1 MAARIEH
8 SNSSPEILGILPLQD
23 AVLFPNTVIPLAVV
37 KKPGIALVEEAL
49 REGKQ
54 IGLVALKDKDTED
67 PGPEDVRRV
76 GTVGTIQ
83 KMLKVPDGTLRC
95 IVAGSTVFR
104 VDEFT
109 QAQPYLA
116 GTISELPDI
125 TVESEELVA
134 MHRNL
139 ASLFQKLLG
148 YLPQAPRE
156 MEMEVNNITDSNLLT
171 YFIASTMRLETADR
185 QAILEERNT
194 VKRMRKLTML
204 LTKELEVVE
213 LGHKIQSDIQREMEK
228 NQREFYLR
236 QQLRAIQEELGD
248 TDPQQAEANELRKK
262 IDEAQMPE
270 EVQKAAD
277 RELDRLSKVP
287 QASPEYS
294 VIRTYLDWLV
304 QLPWGKETS
313 DAIDIA
319 QARTVLDADHYDLEK
334 VKDRIIE
341 YLAVGKL
348 KKRLAGPILCFVGPP
363 GVGKTSL
370 GQSIAR
376 AMGRKFVRLS
386 VGGVRDEAE
395 IRGHR
400 RTYIGAMPGTI
411 VRALRDAGTRNPVMM
426 IDEIDKVGSD
436 FRGDPQS
443 ALLEVLDPEQN
454 NSFRDHYLDLPFDL
468 SHVLFICTANQ
479 LETISPPLRD
489 AGTRNPVM
497 MIDEIDKV
505 GSDYRGD
512 PQSALLEVLD
522 PAQNNTFRD
531 HYLDLPFDLSS
542 VLFICTANNLDTISP
557 PLRDRMEIIT
567 LSGYTEFEKL
577 QIAKRYLLKKQ
588 REANGLRDS
597 QAQINDAAIRTV
609 INDYTREA
617 GVRNLER
624 EIGTIFRKIARRIA
638 EEARFKA
645 RVKPESV
652 QEYLSKPRFFNEV
665 KKRTATVGVA
675 TGLAWTPVGGDIMFI
690 EVTVM
695 PGTGKLGL
703 TGQLGDVMKESAQAA
718 ISFLRSRSSE
728 LGLPDEYFNKHDVH
742 VHVPAGAVPKDGPSA
757 GIALATALASFLTN
771 TKVDSNLAMTGE
783 ITLTGQVL
791 PIGGLKEKVL
801 GAKRAGISK
810 IVIPKRNEVDLDDVP
825 KEVRDTMSF
834 VPVEEISEVFEQ
846 AFGKRIVTPV
856 TLGYEDSR
864 AGVVVPMRRAIKR
877 GPSGERKRPN
887 GRQRTAV
894 STRKR

>member
-1 MAARIEH
+1 MAARIQKNTPRTET
-8 SNSSPEILGILPLQD
+8 LGILPLQD

-37 KKPGIALVEEAL
+37 KKPGILLVEEAL
-49 REGKQ
+49 REGRQ
-54 IGLVALKDKDTED
+54 IGLVALHDKDTEN
-67 PGPEDVRRV
+67 PGPDDVRRV

-95 IVAGSTVFR
+95 IVAGSSVFR
-104 VDEFT
+104 IDDFT
-109 QAQPYLA
+109 QVEPYLA
-116 GTISELPDI
+116 ATVRELPDI
-125 TVESEELVA
+125 VIESDESVA

-139 ASLFQKLLG
+139 AGLFQKLLG

-194 VKRMRKLTML
+194 EKRMRKLTIL

-236 QQLRAIQEELGD
+236 QQLRAIQEELGE
-248 TDPQQAEANELRKK
+248 TDPQQAETNELRKK
-262 IDEAQMPE
+262 IDDAQMPE
-270 EVQKAAD
+270 EVRKAAD

-319 QARTVLDADHYDLEK
+319 KAREILDEDHYDLEK
-334 VKDRIIE
+334 VKDRIVE

-436 FRGDPQS
+436 YRGDPQS

-489 AGTRNPVM
+489 
-497 MIDEIDKV
+497 
-505 GSDYRGD
+505 
-512 PQSALLEVLD
+512 
-522 PAQNNTFRD
+522 
-531 HYLDLPFDLSS
+531 
-542 VLFICTANNLDTISP
+542 
-557 PLRDRMEIIT
+557 RMEIIT
-567 LSGYTEFEKL
+567 LSGYTELEKI
-577 QIAKRYLLKKQ
+577 QIAKRYLIKKQ

-597 QAQINDAAIRTV
+597 QAQISDSALRAV
-609 INDYTREA
+609 VNDYTREA

-624 EIGTIFRKIARRIA
+624 EIGTIFRKVARRIA
-638 EEARFKA
+638 EEPRFKA
-645 RVKPESV
+645 RVKPENIV
-652 QEYLSKPRFFNEV
+652 DYLSKPRYYNEV
-665 KKRTATVGVA
+665 RKRMASVGVA

-690 EVTVM
+690 ETTSM
-695 PGTGKLGL
+695 PGTGKLVL

-718 ISFLRSRSSE
+718 VSFLRSRSSE
-728 LGLPDEYFNKHDVH
+728 LGLQDDYFGKHDLH
-742 VHVPAGAVPKDGPSA
+742 IHVPAGAVPKDGPSA
-757 GIALATALASFLTN
+757 GISLATSLASLLTN
-771 TKVDSNLAMTGE
+771 RKVDSNLAMTGE

-810 IVIPKRNEVDLDDVP
+810 ILLPKRNEIDLDDIP
-825 KEVRDTMSF
+825 KEVRDAMTFES
-834 VPVEEISEVFEQ
+834 VEELSEVFAHALGEP
-846 AFGKRIVTPV
+846 IITPV
-856 TLGYEDSR
+856 LLDDETPR
-864 AGVVVPMRRAIKR
+864 RRNNVVPIR
-877 GPSGERKRPN
+877 
-887 GRQRTAV
+887 RTAEKQPPHKQPPQKAPAR
-894 STRKR
+894 SRNGDAPRKPRPTPSPVA

>member
-1 MAARIEH
+1 MAARIEK
-8 SNSSPEILGILPLQD
+8 PPATEIIGILPLQD

-37 KKPGIALVEEAL
+37 KKPGIVLVEAAV

-54 IGLVALKDKDTED
+54 VGLVALKEKDTED
-67 PGPEDVRRV
+67 PGPDDVRLV
-76 GTVGTIQ
+76 GTIGTIQ

-104 VDEFT
+104 IDSFSQVE
-109 QAQPYLA
+109 PYLA
-116 GTISELPDI
+116 ASVSELPDL
-125 TVESEELVA
+125 TVESEELTA

-139 ASLFQKLLG
+139 ASLFAKLLG

-156 MEMEVNNITDSNLLT
+156 MEMEVNNITDPNLLT
-171 YFIASTMRLETADR
+171 YFIASTMRLDTTDR

-194 VKRMRKLTML
+194 VKRMRKLTMF

-236 QQLRAIQEELGD
+236 QQLRAIQDELGE
-248 TDPQQAEANELRKK
+248 TDPQQAETNELRKK

-270 EVQKAAD
+270 EVLKAAD

-304 QLPWGKETS
+304 QLPWAKETS
-313 DAIDIA
+313 DAIDIPK
-319 QARTVLDADHYDLEK
+319 ARGILDEDHYDLEK
-334 VKDRIIE
+334 VKDRIVE

-348 KKRLAGPILCFVGPP
+348 KKRLTGPILCFVGPP

-454 NSFRDHYLDLPFDL
+454 NTFRDHYLDLPFDL

-479 LETISPPLRD
+479 LETISP
-489 AGTRNPVM
+489 A
-497 MIDEIDKV
+497 
-505 GSDYRGD
+505 
-512 PQSALLEVLD
+512 
-522 PAQNNTFRD
+522 
-531 HYLDLPFDLSS
+531 
-542 VLFICTANNLDTISP
+542 
-557 PLRDRMEIIT
+557 LRDRMEIIP
-567 LSGYTEFEKL
+567 LSGYTEFEKM
-577 QIAKRYLLKKQ
+577 QIAKRYLIRKQ

-597 QAQINDAAIRTV
+597 QVQINDGALRAV

-624 EIGTIFRKIARRIA
+624 EIGTIFRKVARRIA
-638 EEARFKA
+638 EESRFKA
-645 RVKPESV
+645 RVKPENLTD
-652 QEYLSKPRFFNEV
+652 YLSKPRFYNEV
-665 KKRTATVGVA
+665 KKRMASVGVA

-690 EVTVM
+690 ETTSM
-695 PGTGKLGL
+695 PGTGKLVL

-718 ISFLRSRSSE
+718 VSFLRSRSSE
-728 LGLPDEYFNKHDVH
+728 LGLPDDYFSKHDLH
-742 VHVPAGAVPKDGPSA
+742 IHVPAGAVPKDGPSA
-757 GIALATALASFLTN
+757 GIALATSLASLLTN
-771 TKVDSNLAMTGE
+771 RQVDSNLAMTGE

-801 GAKRAGISK
+801 GARRAGISK
-810 IVIPKRNEVDLDDVP
+810 ILMPLRNEIDLDDVP

-834 VPVEEISEVFEQ
+834 VPVEELSEVFEQ
-846 AFGKRIVTPV
+846 ALGERIITPV
-856 TLGYEDSR
+856 MLGEDRSRKADNVVPIRRSR
-864 AGVVVPMRRAIKR
+864 A
-877 GPSGERKRPN
+877 KRPKDE
-887 GRQRTAV
+887 RPAARRSDVA
-894 STRKR
+894 TRKR

>member
-1 MAARIEH
+1 MPARLQ
-8 SNSSPEILGILPLQD
+8 SASSLEILGILPLQD

-37 KKPGIALVEEAL
+37 KKPGIVLVEEAL

-67 PGPEDVRRV
+67 PGPDDLRGI

-104 VDEFT
+104 IDDFT
-109 QAQPYLA
+109 QTQPYLA
-116 GTISELPDI
+116 AAVTELPDI
-125 TVESEELVA
+125 TVDSEELVA

-139 ASLFQKLLG
+139 ASLFQRLLG

-185 QAILEERNT
+185 QAILDERNT
-194 VKRMRKLTML
+194 VARMRKLTML
-204 LTKELEVVE
+204 LTKELEVLE

-236 QQLRAIQEELGD
+236 QQLRAIQEELGE
-248 TDPQQAEANELRKK
+248 TDPQQAETNELRKK

-270 EVQKAAD
+270 DVRVAAD

-319 QARTVLDADHYDLEK
+319 KAREVLDTDHYDLEK

-348 KKRLAGPILCFVGPP
+348 KKKLSGPILCFVGPP

-454 NSFRDHYLDLPFDL
+454 NTFRDHYLDLPFDL
-468 SHVLFICTANQ
+468 SHVLFVCTANQ

-489 AGTRNPVM
+489 
-497 MIDEIDKV
+497 
-505 GSDYRGD
+505 
-512 PQSALLEVLD
+512 
-522 PAQNNTFRD
+522 
-531 HYLDLPFDLSS
+531 
-542 VLFICTANNLDTISP
+542 
-557 PLRDRMEIIT
+557 RMEIIP
-567 LSGYTEFEKL
+567 LAGYTEFEKM
-577 QIAKRYLLKKQ
+577 QIAKRYLVKKQ

-597 QAQINDAAIRTV
+597 QVQINDQAIRAI

-624 EIGTIFRKIARRIA
+624 EIGTIFRKVARKIA
-638 EEARFKA
+638 EEPRYKA
-645 RVKPESV
+645 RIKPESIV
-652 QEYLSKPRFFNEV
+652 EYLSKPRFYNEV
-665 KKRTATVGVA
+665 KKRMASVGVA

-690 EVTVM
+690 ETTAM
-695 PGTGKLGL
+695 PGTGKLSL

-718 ISFLRSRSSE
+718 VSFLRSRSSE
-728 LGLPDEYFNKHDVH
+728 LGLPEDYFAKHDLH
-742 VHVPAGAVPKDGPSA
+742 IHVPAGAVPKDGPSA
-757 GIALATALASFLTN
+757 GVSLATSIASLLTN
-771 TKVDSNLAMTGE
+771 HKVDSNLAMTGE

-791 PIGGLKEKVL
+791 PIGGVKEKVL

-810 IVIPKRNEVDLDDVP
+810 IVLPRRNEIDLDDVP
-825 KEVRDTMSF
+825 KEVRETMTF
-834 VPVEEISEVFEQ
+834 VPVDEISEVFEQ
-846 AFGKRIVTPV
+846 AFGKRMITPAL
-856 TLGYEDSR
+856 LGDDS
-864 AGVVVPMRRAIKR
+864 AKSTDKVVPMRRSA
-877 GPSGERKRPN
+877 KRPEPK
-887 GRQRTAV
+887 RPPTRRRSAV
-894 STRKR
+894 GHRKA

>member
-1 MAARIEH
+1 MAARMKEK
-8 SNSSPEILGILPLQD
+8 SEKPAVARDILGILPLQD

-49 REGKQ
+49 RDGRQ

-67 PGPEDVRRV
+67 PGPDDVRRI
-76 GTVGTIQ
+76 GTIGTIQ
-83 KMLKVPDGTLRC
+83 RMIKVPDGTIRC
-95 IVAGSTVFR
+95 IVGGNGVFR
-104 VDEFT
+104 ADEFT
-109 QAQPYLA
+109 STSPYLA
-116 GTISELPDI
+116 TTYTELPDV
-125 TVESEELVA
+125 TRESEELVA

-139 ASLFQKLLG
+139 GTLFSKLIG
-148 YLPQAPRE
+148 FLPQAPRE
-156 MEMEVNNITDSNLLT
+156 MEMEVNNISDSNLLT
-171 YFIASTMRLETADR
+171 YFVASSMRLDTADR
-185 QAILEERNT
+185 QLLLEERNT
-194 VKRMRKLTML
+194 EKRMRKLTVL
-204 LTKELEVVE
+204 LTRELEVVE

-236 QQLRAIQEELGD
+236 QQLRAIQEELGE
-248 TDPQQAEANELRKK
+248 TDPMQAETNELRKK
-262 IDEAQMPE
+262 LDEAGLPE
-270 EVQKAAD
+270 DVKKAAD

-294 VIRTYLDWLV
+294 VIRTYLDWMV
-304 QLPWGKETS
+304 QLPWGVATT

-319 QARTVLDADHYDLEK
+319 QAREVLDEDHYGLEK

-348 KKRLAGPILCFVGPP
+348 KKKLTGPILCFVGPP

-436 FRGDPQS
+436 
-443 ALLEVLDPEQN
+443 
-454 NSFRDHYLDLPFDL
+454 
-468 SHVLFICTANQ
+468 
-479 LETISPPLRD
+479 
-489 AGTRNPVM
+489 
-497 MIDEIDKV
+497 
-505 GSDYRGD
+505 YRGD

-522 PAQNNTFRD
+522 PAQNNSFRD
-531 HYLDLPFDLSS
+531 HYLDLPFDLSQ
-542 VLFICTANNLDTISP
+542 VLFVCTANDLSTISG
-557 PLRDRMEIIT
+557 PLRDRMEIIQ
-567 LSGYTEFEKL
+567 LSGYTELEKM
-577 QIAKRYLLKKQ
+577 QIAKRYLVKKQ
-588 REANGLRDS
+588 REANGLRET
-597 QAQINDAAIRTV
+597 QVQINDPALRTV

-617 GVRNLER
+617 GVRNLDR
-624 EIGTIFRKIARRIA
+624 EIGTIFRKVARRIA
-638 EEARFKA
+638 EAPRYKA
-645 RVKPESV
+645 RVKPENV
-652 QEYLSKPRFFNEV
+652 PDYLSRQRFYNEV
-665 KKRTATVGVA
+665 KKRTAAVGVT

-690 EVTVM
+690 ESTAM
-695 PGTGKLGL
+695 PGSGKLVL

-718 ISFLRSRSSE
+718 VSFLRSRSAE
-728 LGLPDEYFNKHDVH
+728 LGLPEDYFTKHDIH

-757 GIALATALASFLTN
+757 GIALATSIASLVTG

-810 IVIPKRNEVDLDDVP
+810 ILLPVRNEVDLEDVP
-825 KEVRDTMSF
+825 EEVRETMEF
-834 VPVEEISEVFEQ
+834 VPVEEVSEVFLQ
-846 AFGKRIVTPV
+846 AFGKRIITPV
-856 TLGYEDSR
+856 LLGDEPRRSN
-864 AGVVVPMRRAIKR
+864 VVPIGRPRT
-877 GPSGERKRPN
+877 KRP
-887 GRQRTAV
+887 GRPRAAV
-894 STRKR
+894 STSTRKS

>member
-1 MAARIEH
+1 MAARMKEK
-8 SNSSPEILGILPLQD
+8 SEKPAVAPDILGILPLQD

-49 REGKQ
+49 RDGRQ

-67 PGPEDVRRV
+67 PGPDDVRRI
-76 GTVGTIQ
+76 GTIGTIQ
-83 KMLKVPDGTLRC
+83 RMIKVPDGTIRC
-95 IVAGSTVFR
+95 IVGGNGVFR
-104 VDEFT
+104 ADEFT
-109 QAQPYLA
+109 STSPYLA
-116 GTISELPDI
+116 TTYTELPDV
-125 TVESEELVA
+125 TRESEELVA

-139 ASLFQKLLG
+139 GTLFSKLIG
-148 YLPQAPRE
+148 FLPQAPRE
-156 MEMEVNNITDSNLLT
+156 MEMEVNNISDSNLLT
-171 YFIASTMRLETADR
+171 YFVASSMRLDTADR
-185 QAILEERNT
+185 QLLLEERNT
-194 VKRMRKLTML
+194 EKRMRKLTVL
-204 LTKELEVVE
+204 LTRELEVVE

-236 QQLRAIQEELGD
+236 QQLRAIQEELGE
-248 TDPQQAEANELRKK
+248 TDPMQAETNELRKK
-262 IDEAQMPE
+262 LDEAGLPE
-270 EVQKAAD
+270 DVKKAAD

-294 VIRTYLDWLV
+294 VIRTYLDWMV
-304 QLPWGKETS
+304 QLPWGVATT

-319 QARTVLDADHYDLEK
+319 QAREVLDEDHYGLEK

-348 KKRLAGPILCFVGPP
+348 KKKLTGPILCFVGPP

-436 FRGDPQS
+436 
-443 ALLEVLDPEQN
+443 
-454 NSFRDHYLDLPFDL
+454 
-468 SHVLFICTANQ
+468 
-479 LETISPPLRD
+479 
-489 AGTRNPVM
+489 
-497 MIDEIDKV
+497 
-505 GSDYRGD
+505 YRGD

-522 PAQNNTFRD
+522 PAQNNSFRD
-531 HYLDLPFDLSS
+531 HYLDLPFDLSQ
-542 VLFICTANNLDTISP
+542 VLFVCTANDLSTISG
-557 PLRDRMEIIT
+557 PLRDRMEIIQ
-567 LSGYTEFEKL
+567 LSGYTELEKM
-577 QIAKRYLLKKQ
+577 QIAKRYLVKKQ
-588 REANGLRDS
+588 REANGLRET
-597 QAQINDAAIRTV
+597 QVQINDPALRTV

-617 GVRNLER
+617 GVRNLDR
-624 EIGTIFRKIARRIA
+624 EIGTIFRKVARRIA
-638 EEARFKA
+638 EAPRYKA
-645 RVKPESV
+645 RVKPENV
-652 QEYLSKPRFFNEV
+652 PDYLSRQRFYNEV
-665 KKRTATVGVA
+665 KKRTAAVGVT

-690 EVTVM
+690 ESTAM
-695 PGTGKLGL
+695 PGSGKLVL

-718 ISFLRSRSSE
+718 VSFLRSRSAE
-728 LGLPDEYFNKHDVH
+728 LGLPEDYFTKHDIH

-757 GIALATALASFLTN
+757 GIALATSIASLVTG

-810 IVIPKRNEVDLDDVP
+810 ILLPVRNEVDLEDVP
-825 KEVRDTMSF
+825 EEVRETMEF
-834 VPVEEISEVFEQ
+834 VPVEEVSEVFLQ
-846 AFGKRIVTPV
+846 AFGKRIITPV
-856 TLGYEDSR
+856 LLGDEPRRSN
-864 AGVVVPMRRAIKR
+864 VVPIGRPRT
-877 GPSGERKRPN
+877 KRP
-887 GRQRTAV
+887 GRPRAV
-894 STRKR
+894 VSTSTRKN

>member
-1 MAARIEH
+1 
-8 SNSSPEILGILPLQD
+8 
-23 AVLFPNTVIPLAVV
+23 
-37 KKPGIALVEEAL
+37 
-49 REGKQ
+49 
-54 IGLVALKDKDTED
+54 
-67 PGPEDVRRV
+67 
-76 GTVGTIQ
+76 
-83 KMLKVPDGTLRC
+83 
-95 IVAGSTVFR
+95 
-104 VDEFT
+104 
-109 QAQPYLA
+109 
-116 GTISELPDI
+116 
-125 TVESEELVA
+125 
-134 MHRNL
+134 
-139 ASLFQKLLG
+139 
-148 YLPQAPRE
+148 
-156 MEMEVNNITDSNLLT
+156 
-171 YFIASTMRLETADR
+171 
-185 QAILEERNT
+185 
-194 VKRMRKLTML
+194 
-204 LTKELEVVE
+204 
-213 LGHKIQSDIQREMEK
+213 
-228 NQREFYLR
+228 
-236 QQLRAIQEELGD
+236 
-248 TDPQQAEANELRKK
+248 
-262 IDEAQMPE
+262 
-270 EVQKAAD
+270 
-277 RELDRLSKVP
+277 
-287 QASPEYS
+287 
-294 VIRTYLDWLV
+294 
-304 QLPWGKETS
+304 
-313 DAIDIA
+313 
-319 QARTVLDADHYDLEK
+319 
-334 VKDRIIE
+334 
-341 YLAVGKL
+341 
-348 KKRLAGPILCFVGPP
+348 
-363 GVGKTSL
+363 
-370 GQSIAR
+370 
-376 AMGRKFVRLS
+376 MGRKFVRLS

-411 VRALRDAGTRNPVMM
+411 VRA
-426 IDEIDKVGSD
+426 
-436 FRGDPQS
+436 
-443 ALLEVLDPEQN
+443 
-454 NSFRDHYLDLPFDL
+454 
-468 SHVLFICTANQ
+468 
-479 LETISPPLRD
+479 LRD

-557 PLRDRMEIIT
+557 PLRDRMEIIN

-597 QAQINDAAIRTV
+597 QAQINDAAIRAV

-624 EIGTIFRKIARRIA
+624 EIGTIFRKIARKIA
-638 EEARFKA
+638 EDARFKA
-645 RVKPESV
+645 RVKPENV

-703 TGQLGDVMKESAQAA
+703 TGQLGEVMKESAQAA
-718 ISFLRSRSSE
+718 ISFLRSRSNE
-728 LGLPDEYFNKHDVH
+728 LGLPEDYFNKHDVH

-783 ITLTGQVL
+783 ITLTGQIL

-810 IVIPKRNEVDLDDVP
+810 IVLPKRNEVDLDDVP
-825 KEVRDTMSF
+825 KEVRDTMTF

-846 AFGKRIVTPV
+846 AFGKRVVTPV
-856 TLGYEDSR
+856 TLGHDEPQA

-877 GPSGERKRPN
+877 PAANGERKRTN
-887 GRQRTAV
+887 GRTRTAV